1 MKISRRHGVV
11 GVVVAA
17 AGVVPAAIAWACVAV
32 VALTANPQSVQ
43 PGGTVAVTGRD
54 FAPGAPIEIH
64 LDSPTGRLIATQP
77 PHSNSVMQNQWTLN
91 VPIPADV
98 PKGEHLLVA
107 TQDYHNMNA
116 GVPAR
121 ATIYVG
127 QPAVAPAPPTG
138 RPTKVDVSTG
148 PSTASLLLIGLGVA
162 AAALL
167 VAALLSLAASRRPPQ
182 PEAQPA
188 RAS

>member
-1 MKISRRHGVV
+1 M
-11 GVVVAA
+11 VAA
-17 AGVVPAAIAWACVAV
+17 GAVVVPAAIVSACVAV
-32 VALTANPQSVQ
+32 VALTASPASVQ

-64 LDSPTGRLIATQP
+64 LDSPTGRLLGTQP
-77 PHSNSVMQNQWTLN
+77 PHTNSVMMNQWTLN

-121 ATIYVG
+121 ATVYVG
-127 QPAVAPAPPTG
+127 QPAVAPAPPG
-138 RPTKVDVSTG
+138 ARPAKVEVSTG

-162 AAALL
+162 AVALL
-167 VAALLSLAASRRPPQ
+167 LAGLLSLAASRRPPQ